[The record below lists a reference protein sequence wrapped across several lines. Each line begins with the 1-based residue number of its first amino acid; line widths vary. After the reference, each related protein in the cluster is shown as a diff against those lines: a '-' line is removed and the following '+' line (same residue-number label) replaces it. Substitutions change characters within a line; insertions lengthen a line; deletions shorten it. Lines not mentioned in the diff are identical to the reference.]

1 MTNRT
6 RHKTR
11 YAGVYYRDK
20 TDGGRQYMYW
30 YTDTDGKDRFVNHPG
45 GERDTYLARCKVV
58 DRIAHGHHV
67 APTKLRLAEWAETWL
82 EEKDNI
88 KPKTLLTYQTNSRL
102 YVVPHLGRV
111 RVCDLSVNHVAR
123 MISTLRKD
131 YKPST
136 INGALAVLSGMM
148 RTAVRRGYA
157 AANPVTQLDRHERP
171 QGQPER
177 MNILDTDEIRL
188 VLAGC
193 SQTYYALLATAV
205 FTGLRMGELRNL
217 KWEDVDWDAGVLGVR
232 DSKTKAGVREVVLM
246 PALQQ
251 ILATHSLDHS
261 GELVFA
267 TKTGKTIHP
276 SSLRRDALTPA
287 LEKAGVTKRI
297 RFHDLR
303 HTYASILISQG
314 HDEAF
319 HL

>member
-1 MTNRT
+1 M
-6 RHKTR
+6 
-11 YAGVYYRDK
+11 
-20 TDGGRQYMYW
+20 
-30 YTDTDGKDRFVNHPG
+30 
-45 GERDTYLARCKVV
+45 
-58 DRIAHGHHV
+58 
-67 APTKLRLAEWAETWL
+67 
-82 EEKDNI
+82 
-88 KPKTLLTYQTNSRL
+88 
-102 YVVPHLGRV
+102 
-111 RVCDLSVNHVAR
+111 
-123 MISTLRKD
+123 
-131 YKPST
+131 
-136 INGALAVLSGMM
+136 
-148 RTAVRRGYA
+148 RRGYA

-217 KWEDVDWDAGVLGVR
+217 KWEDVDWDAGVLGVK

-319 HL
+319 ICDQMGHSNPAITRRVYGHLFDRDRRREEARKKLEDAFGEVLS